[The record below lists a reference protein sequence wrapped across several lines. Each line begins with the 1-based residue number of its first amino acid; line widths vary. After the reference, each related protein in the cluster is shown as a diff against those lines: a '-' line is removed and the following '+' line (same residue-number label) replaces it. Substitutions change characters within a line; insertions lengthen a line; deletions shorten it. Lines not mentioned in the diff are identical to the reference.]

1 MQRLCPIHGTALEAS
16 GKLWYC
22 AGCRANYRTSG
33 SCADCGE
40 ELERLAACGATNWWC
55 NRCNELK
62 SKSRVKTEMVKV

>member
-1 MQRLCPIHGTALEAS
+1 MTCPMCDSEDLIYL
-16 GKLWYC
+16 GKLGSMHCYR
-22 AGCRANYRTSG
+22 CR
-33 SCADCGE
+33 DCGE